1 MATGKKTGKKSQA
14 ANDFLEPKP
23 PVITSASNVGTSRG
37 FNNGAITVSFTL
49 PDNSPAATSF
59 TASAY
64 CSVHSATHTVTGA
77 SSPLVIQGFGTGVV
91 TTVTVTATNDK
102 GTSAASAASSSVTVT
117 TVPATPSAPTATAAG
132 GAATDNV
139 SWTAPADGGSAITSY
154 DWQADDGK
162 GANQAGTSVAVSQE
176 AGTTQA
182 YRVRANNANGS
193 SEYSAYSANLTTF
206 SFAPFG
212 FAPFG
217 AFGFTPFGAFG
228 FTPFGAFGFTPF
240 GAFGFTPWGGPS
252 CVHEDTLIRTPNG
265 DVAAK
270 DVKVDDFITSV
281 GIQEIELEGLTSSD
295 YDWRSISIPT
305 ATNTGIVE
313 VRVTASEESTVQEV
327 VYFNGESE
335 TKFSLDHPMFLK
347 GDPNYVFI
355 LAGGVKV
362 GDILIKVAPDGS
374 IIEVPVTSIDTDD
387 TSHKVY
393 KFSCEPQD
401 WFISGDYLTH
411 NK

>member
-1 MATGKKTGKKSQA
+1 MAAGKKSGRKSQA
-14 ANDFLEPKP
+14 SNDFLEPKP
-23 PVITSASNVGTSRG
+23 PVISSASNVGTGRG

-77 SSPLVIQGFGTGVV
+77 SSPLVITGFGTGVV

-102 GTSAASAASSSVTVT
+102 GTSAASAASSSVTIT
-117 TVPATPSAPTATAAG
+117 TVPATPSAPTATADG

-162 GANQAGTSVAVSQE
+162 GANQAGTSVAVGQE

-182 YRVRANNANGS
+182 YRVRANNANGN

-206 SFAPFG
+206 SFTPFS

-228 FTPFGAFGFTPF
+228 FTP
-240 GAFGFTPWGGPS
+240 WSGPS

-270 DVKVDDFITSV
+270 DIKVDDLITSV

-335 TKFSLDHPMFLK
+335 TKFSYDHPMFLK

-355 LAGGVKV
+355 LAGGIKV
-362 GDILIKVAPDGS
+362 GDILIKIAPDGS

>member
-1 MATGKKTGKKSQA
+1 MASGKKTGRKSQA
-14 ANDFLEPKP
+14 SNDFLEPLAP
-23 PVITSASNVGTSRG
+23 TSVVATNVGTGRAY
-37 FNNGAITVSFTL
+37 NNGRADVTFSL
-49 PDNSPAATSF
+49 PANSPAATSYTVTSTPGSY
-59 TASAY
+59 TAS
-64 CSVHSATHTVTGA
+64 GA
-77 SSPLVIQGFGTGVV
+77 SSPLSVTGLQSNTAYTFTVI
-91 TTVTVTATNDK
+91 ATNAV
-102 GTSAASAASSSVTVT
+102 GNSLASAASSSITAT
-117 TVPATPSAPTATAAG
+117 TVPATPSAPSATAQG
-132 GAATDNV
+132 GASNDDV
-139 SWTAPADGGSAITSY
+139 SWSAPADGGSGITSY
-154 DWQADDGK
+154 DWQSDDGK
-162 GANQAGTSVAVSQE
+162 SGNTGSTSVSVGQE
-176 AGTTQA
+176 AGSAQA
-182 YRVRANNANGS
+182 YRVRANNANGNS
-193 SEYSAYSANLTTF
+193 DYSAYSATLTSF
-206 SFAPFG
+206 SFTPFG

-270 DVKVDDFITSV
+270 DIKVDDFITSV
-281 GIQEIELEGLTSSD
+281 GIQEIALEGSTSSD
-295 YDWRSISIPT
+295 YDWRSVAIPT

-327 VYFNGESE
+327 VWFNGESE
-335 TKFSLDHPMFLK
+335 SKFSLDHPMFLK

-362 GDILIKVAPDGS
+362 GDILIKIAPDGS
-374 IIEVPVTSIDTDD
+374 IIEVPVTSINTDD

>member
-1 MATGKKTGKKSQA
+1 MASGKKTGKKSQA
-14 ANDFLEPKP
+14 SNDFLEPRP
-23 PVITSASNVGTSRG
+23 PVISSASNVGTNRG
-37 FNNGAITVSFTL
+37 YNDGRADVAFAL
-49 PDNSPAATSF
+49 PANSPAATSF
-59 TASAY
+59 TVTSSPGSLTAS
-64 CSVHSATHTVTGA
+64 GA
-77 SSPLVIQGFGTGVV
+77 SSPLSVTGLQSNTAYTFTVV
-91 TTVTVTATNDK
+91 ATNAY
-102 GTSAASAASSSVTVT
+102 GNSAASAASSSVTAT
-117 TVPATPSAPTATAAG
+117 TVPATPGAPTATAQGSASN
-132 GAATDNV
+132 DDV
-139 SWTAPADGGSAITSY
+139 SWSAPADGGSAITGYTWASS
-154 DWQADDGK
+154 DGK
-162 GANQAGTSVAVSQE
+162 SGSTGSTSVAVGQE
-176 AGTTQA
+176 AGTAQTYTVYA
-182 YRVRANNANGS
+182 TNANGNSGTS
-193 SEYSAYSANLTTF
+193 SASGSVTSF
-206 SFAPFG
+206 SFTPFS

-270 DVKVDDFITSV
+270 DVKVDDFITSI
-281 GIQEIELEGLTSSD
+281 GIQEIALEGLTSSD
-295 YDWRSISIPT
+295 YDWRSVAIPT

-327 VYFNGESE
+327 VWFNGESN

-355 LAGGVKV
+355 LAGGIAV
-362 GDILIKVAPDGS
+362 GDILIKIAPDGS
-374 IIEVPVTSIDTDD
+374 IIEVPVTSINTDD

>member
-1 MATGKKTGKKSQA
+1 MASGKKTGKKSQA
-14 ANDFLEPKP
+14 SNDFLEPRP
-23 PVITSASNVGTSRG
+23 PVISSASNVGTNREY
-37 FNNGAITVSFTL
+37 NNGRADVAFAL
-49 PDNSPAATSF
+49 PANSPAATSF
-59 TASAY
+59 TVTSSPGSFTAS
-64 CSVHSATHTVTGA
+64 GA
-77 SSPLVIQGFGTGVV
+77 SSPLSVTGLQSNTAYTFTVV
-91 TTVTVTATNDK
+91 ATNAY
-102 GTSAASAASSSVTVT
+102 GNSAASAASSSVTAT
-117 TVPATPSAPTATAAG
+117 TVPATPGAPSATAQGSASN
-132 GAATDNV
+132 DDV
-139 SWTAPADGGSAITSY
+139 SWSAPADGGSAITGYTWASS
-154 DWQADDGK
+154 DGK
-162 GANQAGTSVAVSQE
+162 SGSTGSTSVAVGQE
-176 AGTTQA
+176 AGTAQTYTVYA
-182 YRVRANNANGS
+182 TNANGNSGTS
-193 SEYSAYSANLTTF
+193 SASGSVTSF
-206 SFAPFG
+206 SFTPFG

-270 DVKVDDFITSV
+270 DVKVDDFITSI
-281 GIQEIELEGLTSSD
+281 GIQEIALEGLTSSD
-295 YDWRSISIPT
+295 YDWRSVAIPT

-327 VYFNGESE
+327 VWFNGESN

-355 LAGGVKV
+355 LAGGITV
-362 GDILIKVAPDGS
+362 GDILIKIAPDGS
-374 IIEVPVTSIDTDD
+374 IIEVPVTSINTDD

>member
-1 MATGKKTGKKSQA
+1 MASGKKTGKKSQA
-14 ANDFLEPKP
+14 SNDFLEPRP
-23 PVITSASNVGTSRG
+23 PVISSASNVGTNREY
-37 FNNGAITVSFTL
+37 NNGRADVAFAL
-49 PDNSPAATSF
+49 PANSPAATSF
-59 TASAY
+59 TVTSSTGSFTAS
-64 CSVHSATHTVTGA
+64 GA
-77 SSPLVIQGFGTGVV
+77 SSPLSVTGLQSNTAYTFTVV
-91 TTVTVTATNDK
+91 ATNAY
-102 GTSAASAASSSVTVT
+102 GNSAASAASSSVTAT
-117 TVPATPSAPTATAAG
+117 TVPATPGAPSATAQGSASN
-132 GAATDNV
+132 DDV
-139 SWTAPADGGSAITSY
+139 SWSAPADGGSAITGYTWASS
-154 DWQADDGK
+154 DGK
-162 GANQAGTSVAVSQE
+162 SGSTGSTSVAVGQE
-176 AGTTQA
+176 AGTAQTYTVYA
-182 YRVRANNANGS
+182 TNANGNSGTS
-193 SEYSAYSANLTTF
+193 SASGSVTSF
-206 SFAPFG
+206 SFTPFG

-270 DVKVDDFITSV
+270 DVKVDDFITSI
-281 GIQEIELEGLTSSD
+281 GIQEIALEGLTSSD
-295 YDWRSISIPT
+295 YDWRSVAIPT

-327 VYFNGESE
+327 VWFNGESN

-355 LAGGVKV
+355 LAGGITV
-362 GDILIKVAPDGS
+362 GDILIKIAPDGS
-374 IIEVPVTSIDTDD
+374 IIEVPVTSINTDD

>member
-1 MATGKKTGKKSQA
+1 MASGKKTGKKSQA
-14 ANDFLEPKP
+14 SNDFLEPRP
-23 PVITSASNVGTSRG
+23 PVISSASNVGTNREY
-37 FNNGAITVSFTL
+37 NNGRADVAFAL
-49 PDNSPAATSF
+49 PANSPAATSF
-59 TASAY
+59 TVTSSPGSFTAS
-64 CSVHSATHTVTGA
+64 GA
-77 SSPLVIQGFGTGVV
+77 SSPLSVTGLQSNTAYTFTVV
-91 TTVTVTATNDK
+91 ATNAY
-102 GTSAASAASSSVTVT
+102 GNSAASAASSSVTAT
-117 TVPATPSAPTATAAG
+117 TVPATPGAPSATAQGSASN
-132 GAATDNV
+132 DDV
-139 SWTAPADGGSAITSY
+139 SWSAPADGGSAITGYTWASS
-154 DWQADDGK
+154 DGK
-162 GANQAGTSVAVSQE
+162 SGSTGSTSVAVGQE
-176 AGTTQA
+176 AGTAQTYTDYA
-182 YRVRANNANGS
+182 TNANGNSGTS
-193 SEYSAYSANLTTF
+193 SASGSVTSF
-206 SFAPFG
+206 SFTPFG

-270 DVKVDDFITSV
+270 DVKVDDFITSI
-281 GIQEIELEGLTSSD
+281 GIQEIALEGLTSSD
-295 YDWRSISIPT
+295 YDWRSVAIPT

-327 VYFNGESE
+327 VWFNGESN

-355 LAGGVKV
+355 LAGGITV
-362 GDILIKVAPDGS
+362 GDILIKIAPDGS
-374 IIEVPVTSIDTDD
+374 IIEVPVTSINTDD